1 MSGKQKWLIIG
12 ITAAFSLT
20 VTVAML
26 ASRNVL
32 SQQSFVET
40 ARIVCDAFFVPAVF
54 IGGIGLLMAISETG
68 FFDMVSYGF
77 KSLIRLFTPYD
88 KRVGR
93 GGYYEYKV
101 DMEEKRKGSPKIY
114 PCILWVA
121 LADLVVSLVFFALY
135 YAA

>member
-1 MSGKQKWLIIG
+1 MSRKQKWLIIG
-12 ITAAFSLT
+12 IASAFSLT

-26 ASRNVL
+26 VSGKAFA
-32 SQQSFVET
+32 QKEFVET
-40 ARIVCDAFFVPAVF
+40 ARIICDAFFVPAVF

-68 FFDMVSYGF
+68 FFDIISYGF

-121 LADLVVSLVFFALY
+121 LADLVISLVFFALY